1 MWLPRGPK
9 LLLVGTTAALAAV
22 GAGGGMDLIAASGAR
37 YELAEARRF
46 THEWEREASLRLR
59 AGDETVL
66 RTYHQHG
73 RLLDSGTAEDAEASA
88 ARAWLGDTLAGHGRC

>member
-1 MWLPRGPK
+1 
-9 LLLVGTTAALAAV
+9 
-22 GAGGGMDLIAASGAR
+22 MDLFAGSGAR

-46 THEWEREASLRLR
+46 SHEWEREASLRLR

-88 ARAWLGDTLAGHGRC
+88 AGAWLGDTLAGRRSLLIVDSNEQAARVSA